1 MFVNWEIQQINAVGS
16 LQTDQQVLGS
26 FSAKSQK
33 SFSKHRQT
41 YSKNYI
47 DTDKIFSVFTIFGMV
62 IVSTAG

>member
-1 MFVNWEIQQINAVGS
+1 MFVSWEIQQINAVGS

-47 DTDKIFSVFTIFGMV
+47 DQPGPYNVFLILKNK
-62 IVSTAG
+62 